1 MIPKKF
7 HNYAISMK
15 MNKILTSVLLAI
27 TASSVILAPGVNATT
42 YGRRN
47 PTDVI
52 LPDWAGKWNCNLDGR
67 QAVLELNL
75 ADTRVCKNGVCT
87 TTAGTRIAGRVSDN
101 GGAWVSI
108 EQRAFAAGDPQSSRR
123 DHILPL
129 RYKNTDNW
137 LLIMHTMNRNIASGY
152 TSWNGIPFGLQCRKS

>member
-1 MIPKKF
+1 MSIAASWYTNELK
-7 HNYAISMK
+7 AV
-15 MNKILTSVLLAI
+15 VL
-27 TASSVILAPGVNATT
+27 
-42 YGRRN
+42 RRGFQPN
-47 PTDVI
+47 FSVI
-52 LPDWAGKWNCNLDGR
+52 LPDWAGKWRCNLDGR
-67 QAVLELNL
+67 QAVLELGL
-75 ADTRVCKNGVCT
+75 GDTRICKDGLCT

-101 GGAWVSI
+101 GGPWVSI
-108 EQRAFAAGDPQSSRR
+108 EQRAFAAGDPPSSRR